1 MDSTRTDASNTNTDK
16 SGPSTKETRTYALS
30 LVFDPGLTPVHML
43 ITVNEAAGDGLM
55 VTQHASPPNDKKA
68 IVRED

>member
-1 MDSTRTDASNTNTDK
+1 
-16 SGPSTKETRTYALS
+16 
-30 LVFDPGLTPVHML
+30 ML